1 MCEDA
6 LVANASPVG
15 ARLRATT
22 ALTLALLAL
31 GMATFVAGGL
41 ERGDLV
47 VKALI
52 ALVAVWSV
60 VALMWRLDWLKRQ
73 PQNDE
78 VD

>member
-1 MCEDA
+1 MDSNVVNSFGA
-6 LVANASPVG
+6 PVAS
-15 ARLRATT
+15 RLRATG
-22 ALTLALLAL
+22 ALTLTLLVL

-41 ERGDLV
+41 DRSDLV

-52 ALVAVWSV
+52 ALVATWLA

>member
-1 MCEDA
+1 MNSDVLTVCDTPA
-6 LVANASPVG
+6 GS
-15 ARLRATT
+15 RLRATS
-22 ALTLALLAL
+22 ALTLALLVL

-52 ALVAVWSV
+52 ALVAVWLV